1 MNFEEKLIKLRKSGG
16 LSQEDLAEK
25 LGVSRQAVSRW
36 ESGSTM
42 PDIANLIQLSE
53 LFGVST
59 DYLVHDSYE
68 SDADIPLVKE
78 KNEEIKIIKIKKRN
92 LHLFSALCF
101 LFSVFCSIIGIVTS
115 SDNSQLII
123 SVFICSLSAGNSVL
137 QFILYFKK

>member
-1 MNFEEKLIKLRKSGG
+1 MKFEEKLIKLRKSNG

-25 LGVSRQAVSRW
+25 LGVSRQAISRW
-36 ESGSTM
+36 ESGSTL
-42 PDIANLIQLSE
+42 PDMSNLIQLSE

-78 KNEEIKIIKIKKRN
+78 KNEEIKTIKIKKKN
-92 LHLFSALCF
+92 LHLFSAICF
-101 LFSVFCSIIGIVTS
+101 LISVFCSIIGIVTS

-123 SVFICSLSAGNSVL
+123 SVFICFISACNSVF
-137 QFILYFKK
+137 QFILYFRK